1 MNYQEIFRWLAIA
14 VGIGGMITWM
24 ITYQLC
30 VIYFRRH
37 KKDIAHI
44 LYSDKKYYDK
54 KLDGYDI
61 HFFIIAM
68 AGIYMNYHL
77 KYKKYGSFKIPQL
90 AWYPLINDKSALKM
104 YQKHNKLLLGSFF
117 TFVLMSFWF
126 IGSGV
131 FIWLAT
137 RVGQ

>member
-1 MNYQEIFRWLAIA
+1 MGIGSTIF
-14 VGIGGMITWM
+14 IGGMVTWM

-30 VIYFRRH
+30 VIYFRRN
-37 KKDIAHI
+37 KEDISYI
-44 LYSDKKYYDK
+44 LYSDKKHYNK
-54 KLDGYDI
+54 KMDGYDI

-68 AGIYMNYHL
+68 AGIYMNYPL
-77 KYKKYGSFKIPQL
+77 KYKKHGSFKIPQL
-90 AWYPLINDKSALKM
+90 AWHPLINDKSALKL
-104 YQKHNKLLLGSFF
+104 YKEHRNLLAGSFI
-117 TFVLMSFWF
+117 TFCLMAFWF

>member
-1 MNYQEIFRWLAIA
+1 MTYNLLMGIGSTIF
-14 VGIGGMITWM
+14 IGGMVTWM

-30 VIYFRRH
+30 VIYFRRN
-37 KKDIAHI
+37 KEDISYI
-44 LYSDKKYYDK
+44 LYSDKKHYNK
-54 KLDGYDI
+54 KMDGYDI

-90 AWYPLINDKSALKM
+90 AWYPLINDESVLKL
-104 YQKHNKLLLGSFF
+104 YKEHRNLLAGSFI
-117 TFVLMSFWF
+117 TFCLMAFWF

-137 RVGQ
+137 RVEQ

>member
-1 MNYQEIFRWLAIA
+1 MGIGSTIF
-14 VGIGGMITWM
+14 IGGMVTWM

-30 VIYFRRH
+30 VIYFRRN
-37 KKDIAHI
+37 KEDISYI
-44 LYSDKKYYDK
+44 LYSDKKHYNK
-54 KLDGYDI
+54 KMDGYDI

-77 KYKKYGSFKIPQL
+77 KYKKHGSFKIPQL
-90 AWYPLINDKSALKM
+90 AWHPLINDESALKL
-104 YQKHNKLLLGSFF
+104 YKEHRNLLAGSFI
-117 TFVLMSFWF
+117 TFCLMAFWF

-137 RVGQ
+137 RVEQ

>member
-1 MNYQEIFRWLAIA
+1 MTYNLLMGIGSTIF
-14 VGIGGMITWM
+14 IGGMVTWM

-30 VIYFRRH
+30 VIYFRRN
-37 KKDIAHI
+37 KEDISYI
-44 LYSDKKYYDK
+44 LYSDKKHYNK
-54 KLDGYDI
+54 KMDGYDI

-90 AWYPLINDKSALKM
+90 AWHPLINDESALKL
-104 YQKHNKLLLGSFF
+104 YKEYRNLLAGSFI
-117 TFVLMSFWF
+117 TFCLMAFWF

-131 FIWLAT
+131 FIWLAA

>member
-1 MNYQEIFRWLAIA
+1 MTYNLLMGIGSTIF
-14 VGIGGMITWM
+14 IGGMVTWM

-30 VIYFRRH
+30 VIYFRRN
-37 KKDIAHI
+37 KEDISYI
-44 LYSDKKYYDK
+44 LYSDKKHYNK
-54 KLDGYDI
+54 KMDGYDI

-77 KYKKYGSFKIPQL
+77 KYKKHGSFKIPQL
-90 AWYPLINDKSALKM
+90 AWHPLINDESALKL
-104 YQKHNKLLLGSFF
+104 YKEHRNLLAGSFI
-117 TFVLMSFWF
+117 TFCLMAFWF

-137 RVGQ
+137 RVEQ

>member
-1 MNYQEIFRWLAIA
+1 MGISSTIF
-14 VGIGGMITWM
+14 IGGMVTWM

-30 VIYFRRH
+30 VIYFRRN
-37 KKDIAHI
+37 KEDISYI
-44 LYSDKKYYDK
+44 LYSDKKHYNK
-54 KLDGYDI
+54 KMDGYDI

-77 KYKKYGSFKIPQL
+77 KYKKHGSFKIPQL
-90 AWYPLINDKSALKM
+90 AWHPLINDESALKL
-104 YQKHNKLLLGSFF
+104 YKEHRNLLAGSFI
-117 TFVLMSFWF
+117 TFCLMAFWF

>member
-1 MNYQEIFRWLAIA
+1 MTYDLLM
-14 VGIGGMITWM
+14 GIGSTIFVMGMISWM

-30 VIYFRRH
+30 VIYFRRN
-37 KKDIAHI
+37 KEDISYI
-44 LYSDKKYYDK
+44 LYSDKKHYNK
-54 KLDGYDI
+54 KMDGYDI

-77 KYKKYGSFKIPQL
+77 KYKKHGSFKIPQL
-90 AWYPLINDKSALKM
+90 AWHPLINDESALKL
-104 YQKHNKLLLGSFF
+104 YKEHRNLLAGSFI
-117 TFVLMSFWF
+117 TFCLMAFWF

>member
-1 MNYQEIFRWLAIA
+1 MDTQNLLRWVAII
-14 VGIGGMITWM
+14 VSIGGMITWM

-77 KYKKYGSFKIPQL
+77 KYKKHGSFKIPQL
-90 AWYPLINDKSALKM
+90 AWHPLINDESALKL
-104 YQKHNKLLLGSFF
+104 YKEHRNLLAGSFI
-117 TFVLMSFWF
+117 TFCLMAFWF

>member
-1 MNYQEIFRWLAIA
+1 MTYDLLM
-14 VGIGGMITWM
+14 GIGSTIFVMGMISWM

-30 VIYFRRH
+30 VIYFRRN
-37 KKDIAHI
+37 KEDISYI
-44 LYSDKKYYDK
+44 LYSDKKHYNK
-54 KLDGYDI
+54 KMDGYDI

-90 AWYPLINDKSALKM
+90 AWHPLINDESALKL
-104 YQKHNKLLLGSFF
+104 YKEHRNLLAGSFI
-117 TFVLMSFWF
+117 TFCLMAFWF

>member
-30 VIYFRRH
+30 VIYFRRN
-37 KKDIAHI
+37 KEDISYI
-44 LYSDKKYYDK
+44 LYSDKKHYNK
-54 KLDGYDI
+54 KMDGYDI

-77 KYKKYGSFKIPQL
+77 KYKKHGSFKIPQL
-90 AWYPLINDKSALKM
+90 AWHPLINDESALKL
-104 YQKHNKLLLGSFF
+104 YKEHRNLLAGSFI
-117 TFVLMSFWF
+117 TFCLMAFWF

-137 RVGQ
+137 RVEQ

>member
-1 MNYQEIFRWLAIA
+1 MMTYDLLM
-14 VGIGGMITWM
+14 GIGSTIFVMGMISWM

-30 VIYFRRH
+30 VIYFRRN
-37 KKDIAHI
+37 KEDISYI
-44 LYSDKKYYDK
+44 LYSDKKHYNK
-54 KLDGYDI
+54 KMDGYDI

-77 KYKKYGSFKIPQL
+77 KYKKHGSFKIPQL
-90 AWYPLINDKSALKM
+90 AWHPLINDESALKL
-104 YQKHNKLLLGSFF
+104 YKEHRNLLAGSFI
-117 TFVLMSFWF
+117 TFCLMAFWF